1 MFMKTYTLIYYYGS
15 PVQCECVLNFLYE
28 WITCKVLVD
37 PITSLL
43 LPVVWNDITV
53 SCLSGG
59 LTYSS
64 DKTHH
69 IEGEIVIDKM
79 WRTESPSYH
88 LNVQKVTSISHNDSS
103 DETLASIDLL

>member
-1 MFMKTYTLIYYYGS
+1 M
-15 PVQCECVLNFLYE
+15 
-28 WITCKVLVD
+28 LVD

-64 DKTHH
+64 DETHH
-69 IEGEIVIDKM
+69 IEGEIVIDK
-79 WRTESPSYH
+79 TIESPSYY
-88 LNVQKVTSISHNDSS
+88 LNVQKVIYISHNDST
-103 DETLASIDLL
+103 DETVASTNLL